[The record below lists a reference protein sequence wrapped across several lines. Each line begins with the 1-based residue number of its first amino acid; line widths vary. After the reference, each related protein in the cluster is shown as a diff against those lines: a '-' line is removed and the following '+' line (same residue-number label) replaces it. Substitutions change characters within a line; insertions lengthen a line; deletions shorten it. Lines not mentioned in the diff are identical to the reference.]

1 MQYPFI
7 HYFCS
12 LRKLSNLRILKYI
25 IYTIGFIYLLISFN
39 YGINIYDEGLV
50 LVGGMRVL
58 SGDIPYL
65 DFWTIYSPGVYYFSA
80 VIQLFSEQIW
90 LHKFVSVVINFVIA
104 IQLNSIFNLLTGRR
118 NFAVFIAS
126 IIFTGFGLKYIDPA
140 SLGLMIAL
148 FSAGHTLKYFKTSDE
163 RHIFYSGL
171 LIGLT
176 SLVRHDFAV
185 YLFIPVLLSLLFDMN
200 KENLLRKVGKLI
212 LGLLPAVLVYI
223 ILGAIVGYSNMIQQ
237 IIVFPLTEFSITRAL
252 PFPLI
257 WEARAISD
265 SVSNY
270 VFNLWLALV
279 FLLPP
284 VLAILNYILYRRN
297 KHASLFIYYGLLVL
311 LFYNQAL
318 NRSDYSHLLPSLL
331 LSLPL
336 LFAIVYSMQVQF
348 YRRVAVI
355 VVTIVLLLMPIG
367 KKLKYAKQNYK
378 GNTLVKANLDRM
390 DFIYIEPL
398 QLAQFS
404 YLAELNSKI
413 IQGESTFIGLK
424 NMKTIEV
431 NNVLSYYILGLKPV
445 VKYHELHPGIAD
457 RKSYQTE
464 LLYTLFEKNR
474 YVILLD
480 MESKYKVSGDDYF
493 RDNLETGYQY
503 IIKSRELDLMVNRSV
518 KP

>member
-1 MQYPFI
+1 M
-7 HYFCS
+7 
-12 LRKLSNLRILKYI
+12 RILKYI

-58 SGDIPYL
+58 SGDIPYQ

-80 VIQLFSEQIW
+80 LIQLFSEQIW
-90 LHKFVSVVINFVIA
+90 LHKFLAVVFNFIVA
-104 IQLNSIFNLLTGRR
+104 FQLNRIFNLLTNKR
-118 NFAVFIAS
+118 NYAVFIAS
-126 IIFTGFGLKYIDPA
+126 IVLTGFGLRYIDPA
-140 SLGLMIAL
+140 GLGLMIAL
-148 FSAGHTLKYFKTSDE
+148 FSVVQTLKYFKSSDE
-163 RHIFYSGL
+163 RHILYSGL

-176 SLVRHDFAV
+176 SLVRHDFAA
-185 YLFIPVLLSLLFDMN
+185 YLFIPVLMSLLFDIN
-200 KENLLRKVGKLI
+200 KENLLRKVGKLL
-212 LGLLPAVLVYI
+212 LGLLPAIFIYAT
-223 ILGAIVGYSNMIQQ
+223 LGAIVGYSN
-237 IIVFPLTEFSITRAL
+237 IIEQLIIFPLTEFSVTRSL

-270 VFNLWLALV
+270 VFNIWLALV

-348 YRRVAVI
+348 NRRIGVI

-367 KKLKYAKQNYK
+367 KKLKYAKQNYMS
-378 GNTLVKANLDRM
+378 NTLVKANLDRM

-413 IQGESTFIGLK
+413 IQGEPTFIGLK
-424 NMKTIEV
+424 NMNTIEV

-464 LLYTLFEKNR
+464 LLYTLFEKNK
-474 YVILLD
+474 YVILLN
-480 MESKYKVSGDDYF
+480 MESKGQVVTDNYF
-493 RDNLETGYQY
+493 QDNLMNGYRY
-503 IIKSRELDLMVNRSV
+503 IIKTHELDLLVNRNF
-518 KP
+518 K